1 MRAKRRLIG
10 TAALAAA
17 GLLVAACS
25 SSSSSAP
32 ASSGATGTASAS
44 AAAASSGSSQV
55 TIGVDLTY
63 NNPAFWAAYINYE
76 QQYASQMHIKLL
88 GPLLA
93 AANAS
98 LQNQQIE
105 NLVNE
110 GAQAIIVNPETATS
124 LGPAISYAAAHH
136 VQLVSVDTIVGAGHV
151 YMVVR
156 ASNTL
161 YGQDACAYIANSVK
175 SGYVL
180 DLEGDLTS
188 SNGADRTNAFDSCMA
203 ANDPGVKLLKDP
215 TVWTDA
221 TAVTDAQ
228 DAVNAYGSQLK
239 AIYSQWSSPDTGILP
254 LLKSKG
260 LTNTIVVSDD
270 GVPFEMCDI
279 GNGSGT
285 ASPSRTTPPRASSSR
300 PPSPAAARPPC
311 RTSRTTGT
319 PTSPTRSSRRSS
331 PRPPPSCRSRA
342 RSTACP
348 PRSRR
353 PRSRTRTCGA
363 TCTARPTAASAP
375 HRPRPNVSRWPASSR
390 APATRTDISNDF
402 QRPGA
407 RRGDR
412 HREAFRHHPRPA
424 RRQPVDQGRT
434 VPRAGRPQ
442 RRGQVDA
449 RLDPVRPR
457 RAGRRDRGVRR

>member
-1 MRAKRRLIG
+1 V
-10 TAALAAA
+10 ALAAA

-25 SSSSSAP
+25 SSSSSSPSATTSTS
-32 ASSGATGTASAS
+32 ASGTASAS
-44 AAAASSGSSQV
+44 AAAAGSGGQV

-63 NNPAFWAAYINYE
+63 NNTAFWAAYINYE
-76 QQYASQMHIKLL
+76 QQYAAQMHIKLL

-110 GAQAIIVNPETATS
+110 GAKAIIVNPETATS
-124 LGPAISYAAAHH
+124 LGPAITYANAHH
-136 VQLVSVDTIVGAGHV
+136 VQLVSVDTIVGVGKV

-161 YGQDACAYIANSVK
+161 YGQDACAYIANNVK

-203 ANDPGVKLLKDP
+203 SNDPGVKVLKDP

-239 AIYSQWSSPDTGILP
+239 AIYSQWSSPDTGIIP

-260 LTNTIVVSDD
+260 LSKTIVISDD

-279 GNGSGT
+279 GNGSVT
-285 ASPSRTTPPRASSSR
+285 ASQSQPANLYAQYALTYAEDAAKGVTLSAGQPGGGAPTLQNVSYDGDTNLADPIVAPFVTKDATKLALTTPVDGLPASF
-300 PPSPAAARPPC
+300 
-311 RTSRTTGT
+311 T
-319 PTSPTRSSRRSS
+319 
-331 PRPPPSCRSRA
+331 
-342 RSTACP
+342 STAVSDADLWGNVYGSAHGGVC
-348 PRSRR
+348 
-353 PRSRTRTCGA
+353 
-363 TCTARPTAASAP
+363 AASA
-375 HRPRPNVSRWPASSR
+375 SS
-390 APATRTDISNDF
+390 
-402 QRPGA
+402 
-407 RRGDR
+407 
-412 HREAFRHHPRPA
+412 
-424 RRQPVDQGRT
+424 
-434 VPRAGRPQ
+434 
-442 RRGQVDA
+442 
-449 RLDPVRPR
+449 
-457 RAGRRDRGVRR
+457 

>member
-25 SSSSSAP
+25 SSSSSSP
-32 ASSGATGTASAS
+32 SATSTSAAGTSSAS
-44 AAAASSGSSQV
+44 AAATSASSGQV

-63 NNPAFWAAYINYE
+63 NNTAFWAAYINYE
-76 QQYASQMHIKLL
+76 QQYAAQMHIKLL

-110 GAQAIIVNPETATS
+110 GAKAIIVNPETATS
-124 LGPAISYAAAHH
+124 LGPAITYATQHH
-136 VQLVSVDTIVGAGHV
+136 VQLVSVDTIVGVGHV

-161 YGQDACAYIANSVK
+161 YGQDACAYISSKVK

-188 SNGADRTNAFDSCMA
+188 SNGADRTDAFDSCMT
-203 ANDPGVKLLKDP
+203 ANDPGVKVLKDP

-254 LLKSKG
+254 LLKSKNLG
-260 LTNTIVVSDD
+260 NTIVISDD

-279 GNGSGT
+279 GNGSVSASQSQPANLYAQYALTYAEDAAKGVTLAAGQPGGGAPTLQDVSYDGDTNLADPIVAPFVTKT
-285 ASPSRTTPPRASSSR
+285 ATKLTLSSPVDGLPASFTTTPVSDSDLWGNVYG
-300 PPSPAAARPPC
+300 AAHGGVC
-311 RTSRTTGT
+311 
-319 PTSPTRSSRRSS
+319 
-331 PRPPPSCRSRA
+331 
-342 RSTACP
+342 
-348 PRSRR
+348 
-353 PRSRTRTCGA
+353 
-363 TCTARPTAASAP
+363 AASA
-375 HRPRPNVSRWPASSR
+375 SS
-390 APATRTDISNDF
+390 
-402 QRPGA
+402 
-407 RRGDR
+407 
-412 HREAFRHHPRPA
+412 
-424 RRQPVDQGRT
+424 
-434 VPRAGRPQ
+434 
-442 RRGQVDA
+442 
-449 RLDPVRPR
+449 
-457 RAGRRDRGVRR
+457 